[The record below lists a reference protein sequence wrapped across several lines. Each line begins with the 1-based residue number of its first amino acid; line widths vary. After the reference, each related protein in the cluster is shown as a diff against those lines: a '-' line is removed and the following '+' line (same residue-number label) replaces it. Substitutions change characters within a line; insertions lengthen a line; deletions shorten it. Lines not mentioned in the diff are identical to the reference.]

1 MRKNNYNKNSE
12 GPSIEL
18 TCSYDCDLSRIYF
31 EENFKIMQ
39 SEGYRTFTK
48 AYYIENGNVEDD
60 DSISFKL
67 KGTLEEK
74 TAFLKKEGYTDDDMP
89 PPEDM
94 DDYIL
99 DTYGEK
105 ITLLNYQDFNNQYD
119 PLQVIPSKN
128 IQWTSIRGYSQGD
141 YAEIAY
147 CPEDLEKAW
156 GKPPVASELDDL
168 FTRLFYDAPIFALF
182 EIDGEE
188 YCYDEVMPD
197 SYEWEREKFASIVSE
212 KSGIAR
218 EVLLDFLPQYPD
230 YL

>member
-1 MRKNNYNKNSE
+1 MRKNNYNKNSQ

-18 TCSYDCDLSRIYF
+18 TCFYDCSLSRMYF
-31 EENFKIMQ
+31 EENFRIMQ
-39 SEGYRTFTK
+39 SDGYRTFTK
-48 AYYIENGNVEDD
+48 AYYIENGNVPDQDE
-60 DSISFKL
+60 ITFTL
-67 KGTLEEK
+67 KGTLEQK

-99 DTYGEK
+99 DTYGER
-105 ITLLNYQDFNNQYD
+105 ITLLNYQDFNTQYD
-119 PLQVIPSKN
+119 PLQVVPSKK
-128 IQWTSIRGYSQGD
+128 IEWTAVRGYSQGD

-156 GKPPVASELDDL
+156 GNVPNEADL
-168 FTRLFYDAPIFALF
+168 HKTFERLFYDAPIYACF

-188 YCYDEVMPD
+188 YRYDEFMPD
-197 SYEWEREKFASIVSE
+197 SYEWDKDEFARIISE
-212 KSGIAR
+212 KSGVALETIQG
-218 EVLLDFLPQYPD
+218 FLPDYPD